1 MKRLIESLFKSYLS
15 NDPLN
20 AQVKRF
26 MLFQFVIW
34 IVHLLI
40 ISLISFFHLILNH
53 SIGTIAEWINERGW
67 QLILLT
73 KFIVLFIFFQFF
85 SLRFQVMKK
94 LKAYYYNGI
103 QLPRMDYLVVCSF
116 FFIGFLSLGNPILNS
131 AMIFQVFNILLSYV
145 GLVLF
150 FLVDFIFLMVL
161 NSNFPLRKEQ
171 RLIGHFIFALIFYLG
186 TLATFQYEFIAVNY
200 LFFFLFWFLLYLS
213 EWRRKNWTMPLSFLM
228 LVFAPITSFFGFDP
242 VWQNQF
248 SLFKLTNRVN
258 YNEIIVIILISAMFL
273 HHRKKQEPEYIY
285 RE

>member
-1 MKRLIESLFKSYLS
+1 MKNLINNLIKFYQS

-26 MLFQFVIW
+26 MSFQFVIW
-34 IVHLLI
+34 LVHLLI
-40 ISLISFFHLILNH
+40 ISLISFFHLILDH

-85 SLRFQVMKK
+85 SLRFQVLKK
-94 LKAYYYNGI
+94 LKIYYHNGI
-103 QLPRMDYLVVCSF
+103 QLPRMDYLVVCCF
-116 FFIGFLSLGNPILNS
+116 FLIGFLSLGNPVLNS

-150 FLVDFIFLMVL
+150 FLSDFLFLVVL
-161 NSNFPLRKEQ
+161 NSHFPLRKEQ
-171 RLIGHFIFALIFYLG
+171 KTVGHILFAIIFYLG

-200 LFFFLFWFLLYLS
+200 LFLFLFWFLLYLS

-248 SLFKLTNRVN
+248 SFFKLTHKVN
-258 YNEIIVIILISAMFL
+258 YSEIIVIILISALFL
-273 HHRKKQEPEYIY
+273 YHRQNKEPEYIY